1 MKKNK
6 IITPIIL
13 AMLLIFSYATIAIE
27 TYGENRE
34 RNASYPSNIEGSLPY
49 KGHLRIYVVEPVS
62 RWNNYEGEPYH
73 FGFLD
78 FAFNDIISV
87 DYQEVFT
94 KSITWNGNQA
104 GFGDIQENNIIVMAA
119 LFNPEIHKG
128 YSNPP
133 IGLPFETHYVDAAAT
148 PGNSASN
155 TVNEEF
161 THTVFVEEATAAYF
175 PYCPAMANALHT
187 VYESGDYPFYFTAL
201 ITKNKQGNIINQI
214 ALDYLVNNY
223 NFYAYPTAHFD
234 GGYKTLVGGYDN
246 PDTFSNKIQS
256 SSKRDVH
263 DLDFTVSLEW
273 MDNSE
278 LKIDISITNNEE
290 FFNSPPEKPTIT
302 GPTSTKYGEEHTYEI
317 TATDPDDN
325 DIYYYIDFG
334 DDTEEIIKGP
344 YDSGKTTRV
353 KHTWEKQGTYTIKV
367 KSRDTYDEKSDWAT
381 LEVSMQKNKQTNN
394 CDNNPPN
401 PPMITGPTSGKID
414 ETYLYNVT
422 ITDPDE
428 DDVMFNL
435 EVDFGDEIVHEDCG
449 CGQSWQN
456 GTVVEVYHKW
466 LNVGSYGITA
476 RVQDAYGE
484 WSEWSYPL
492 SISML
497 KSKPYINTPLINF
510 LENHPN
516 LFPIL
521 RQLLKL

>member
-6 IITPIIL
+6 IITSIVLI
-13 AMLLIFSYATIAIE
+13 MLLIFSYTTIAIE
-27 TYGENRE
+27 TYGEHMEKNK
-34 RNASYPSNIEGSLPY
+34 SYPSNIEGSLPY
-49 KGHLRIYVVEPVS
+49 QGHLRIYVVEPES
-62 RWNNYEGEPYH
+62 RWNNYDGEPYH

-78 FAFNDIISV
+78 FAFNDMISLE
-87 DYQEVFT
+87 YQEVFT
-94 KSITWNGNQA
+94 NSITWDGNQA

-133 IGLPFETHYVDAAAT
+133 MGFPFEAHYVDAAAAAT

-161 THTVFVEEATAAYF
+161 THTVFVEEATAEYC
-175 PYCPAMANALHT
+175 PYCPAMANALYT
-187 VYESGDYPFYFTAL
+187 VYDSGDYPFYFTAL
-201 ITKNKQGNIINQI
+201 ITKNKQGNLINQV
-214 ALDYLVNNY
+214 ALDHLVNDY
-223 NFYAYPTAHFD
+223 NLYAYPTAHFD

-256 SSKRDVH
+256 SSQRDVH
-263 DLDFTVSLEW
+263 ELDFTVSLEW
-273 MDNSE
+273 MGNSE
-278 LKIDISITNNEE
+278 LEIDISITNNEE

-302 GPTSTKYGEEHTYEI
+302 GPTSAKYGEEQTYEI

-334 DDTEEIIKGP
+334 DGTEEITKGP

-353 KHTWEKQGTYTIKV
+353 KHTWEKQGAYTIKV
-367 KSRDTYDEKSDWAT
+367 KSRDTYDEKSGWVT
-381 LEVSMQKNKQTNN
+381 LEVSMPKNIQTTNN
-394 CDNNPPN
+394 DNNPPN
-401 PPMITGPTSGKID
+401 PPIITGPTSGKID

-428 DDVMFNL
+428 DVMFNL
-435 EVDFGDEIVHEDCG
+435 EVDFGDGIVHEDCG

-456 GTVVEVYHKW
+456 GTVVEVSHKW
-466 LNVGSYGITA
+466 QKAGNYGITA

-484 WSEWSYPL
+484 WSEWSNPL
-492 SISML
+492 PITMP
-497 KSKPYINTPLINF
+497 KNKPINPFLQF
-510 LENHPN
+510 LEQHPH
-516 LFPIL
+516 LLPIL
-521 RQLLKL
+521 RQLMRL